1 MAIEHVFVAG
11 AGLMGHGIGQ
21 VHAAI
26 GKQVALYEPELA
38 RAEAGR
44 ERIAANLERAV
55 AKGKL
60 DATERDAILAR
71 VAATDQVDVV
81 RTADLVI
88 EAVFEDLDVKRG
100 LWRQL
105 DERAPDHTIFASNTS
120 SISIDSL
127 AEAVSPARRE
137 AFVGMHFFS
146 PVPVMPLVEL
156 IRGAATTDA
165 TEQSIRD
172 LTGTLGKQLIVS
184 ADRPGFIVNRILM
197 PFLAESM
204 RAYEEGLGTA
214 EDIDTGAR
222 VGLNHP
228 MGPLQLA
235 DFIGLDVCLEVMRVL
250 HEGFG
255 QEHFRPPKVLEDLV
269 AAGHLG
275 QKTGRGFHPYPK

>member
-1 MAIEHVFVAG
+1 MTIERVFVAG
-11 AGLMGHGIGQ
+11 AGRMGHCIAQ

-60 DATERDAILAR
+60 DASERDAILAR

-137 AFVGMHFFS
+137 RFVG
-146 PVPVMPLVEL
+146 
-156 IRGAATTDA
+156 
-165 TEQSIRD
+165 
-172 LTGTLGKQLIVS
+172 
-184 ADRPGFIVNRILM
+184 
-197 PFLAESM
+197 
-204 RAYEEGLGTA
+204 
-214 EDIDTGAR
+214 
-222 VGLNHP
+222 
-228 MGPLQLA
+228 
-235 DFIGLDVCLEVMRVL
+235 
-250 HEGFG
+250 
-255 QEHFRPPKVLEDLV
+255 
-269 AAGHLG
+269 
-275 QKTGRGFHPYPK
+275 